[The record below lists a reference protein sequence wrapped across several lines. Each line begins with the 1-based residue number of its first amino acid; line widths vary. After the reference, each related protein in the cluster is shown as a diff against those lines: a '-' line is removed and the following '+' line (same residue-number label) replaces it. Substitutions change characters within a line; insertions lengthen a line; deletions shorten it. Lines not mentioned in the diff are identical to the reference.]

1 MTVFKRYNE
10 YWRNTSY
17 KVSVTVRRL
26 TVDILRINWNTNIAT
41 GIKKY
46 KDTFFLLIVVFTEK
60 QMYWNFISY
69 KEKIISYY
77 KSAYILEFKTNN
89 FYFLVYLFIWWL
101 VLPKRVEL
109 PSLVRKR
116 KKTIT
121 LIPSKFL
128 FVMFILPN
136 LNKWQNTE
144 FYIHMHKNI

>member
-17 KVSVTVRRL
+17 KVSVTVRL